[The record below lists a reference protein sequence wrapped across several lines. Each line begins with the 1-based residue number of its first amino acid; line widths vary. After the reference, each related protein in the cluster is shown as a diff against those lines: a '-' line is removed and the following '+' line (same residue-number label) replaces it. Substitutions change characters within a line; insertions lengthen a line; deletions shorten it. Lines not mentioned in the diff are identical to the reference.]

1 MEMKKQYGQMTG
13 PVIAILIIVALI
25 GTLALVSI
33 ASYISAAN
41 YGNRTE
47 IALKAKKEN
56 NKNIFATYGQKV
68 LEIAQVPDMMRD
80 DILKV
85 TTAAISGRY
94 GADGSK
100 AAWQMIKEQ
109 NPQLDPSLY
118 RKIQQVIESGRDE
131 FKNGQQGQIDLK
143 RSYETALGSVWQG
156 LWLKFAGYPRMN
168 LAEFN
173 IVSSTR
179 ADEVFLKG
187 KEDGPIQ
194 LRK

>member
-1 MEMKKQYGQMTG
+1 MKKQTGQISG
-13 PVIAILIIVALI
+13 GILAAILAAFVIAAIFAV
-25 GTLALVSI
+25 GVT
-33 ASYISAAN
+33 SYISAAN

-47 IALKAKKEN
+47 VALKAKKEN

-68 LEIAQVPDMMRD
+68 MEIAQVPEMMRD
-80 DILKV
+80 DLVKV

-100 AAWQMIKEQ
+100 AAIQMIREQ

-143 RSYETALGSVWQG
+143 RSYETSLGTVWQG
-156 LWLKFAGYPRMN
+156 MWLRFAGYPKMN

-173 IVSSTR
+173 IVSTAR

-194 LRK
+194 LRAK